1 MIGDNMK
8 TQEVT
13 LGGKK
18 VNVVVDFDD
27 SLLEEAYIIE
37 EDDDNLEDTID
48 LTKTMEL
55 VLGELNE

>member
-1 MIGDNMK
+1 MK